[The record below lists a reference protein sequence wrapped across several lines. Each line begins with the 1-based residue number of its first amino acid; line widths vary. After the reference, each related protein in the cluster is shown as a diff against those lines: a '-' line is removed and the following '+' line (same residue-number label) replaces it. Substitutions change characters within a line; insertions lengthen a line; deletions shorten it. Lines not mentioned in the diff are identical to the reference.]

1 MRECVDMNL
10 RPISPEVWQRP
21 RCGEPSRLRLWLL
34 VGLLLVGA
42 VATGGLGASRREV
55 TPKGQ
60 DGEVTEASAQ
70 TGSPGQRFS
79 VALLA
84 PKSTKAQVKA
94 TKKQP
99 KKVTKKPAKKP
110 SKAPSALV
118 TPEVPTD
125 LLSPNTEGAIPPASV
140 ASLPVP
146 IPTAGAIPTAA
157 PIASVVP
164 VPTLPPVLPVA
175 APAVFSVC
183 KDSKLE
189 CATVAAPFDPA
200 NPTGDRIDLFVS
212 RRKATG
218 PAPRVGV
225 LFVNPGGPG
234 GPAYDTVRSAA
245 TFFTPEILE
254 RFDVVGV
261 DPRGTQ
267 RSAPLK
273 CDTAPKARTGA
284 NGARLSYADA
294 FADSCSTNDAARLLF
309 MDTQTAARDLDAVRV
324 ALGEQ
329 QINFLGMSY
338 GTYLGAVYRAQFP
351 DRVRSMILD
360 SAVDPSRFGVNM
372 LLDPIAATEKALD
385 GFLDE
390 CASGRLMP
398 CSFNDGTDLRA
409 KYLAVREA
417 FIKGSR
423 FSRANAERTF
433 DEQIAAFIGYPR
445 NGWPILGRALEELAK
460 TGSGVFRVLPTDNQ
474 STSDSERL
482 TSLDAFSDATNLAI
496 NCRDGILPRDPA
508 ADQQVRDGVPVV
520 GPRFSG
526 LTASSTAADSCVNWG
541 APVTPQVPLGPQL
554 KASTLIIGNTFD
566 LTTPYVWSQGLAAVL
581 QAPLLTRNGGGHVA
595 VTKSACIREASA
607 RFLIDNIVPGVGTIC
622 SPSLENPS

>member
-1 MRECVDMNL
+1 MNL
-10 RPISPEVWQRP
+10 RLMGPEVSKRP
-21 RCGEPSRLRLWLL
+21 RAAGLHGTRALALVMALVIVAGLIGSTSPSRGIAASKTQDSEENADIQNARQSFSFPLIAL
-34 VGLLLVGA
+34 V
-42 VATGGLGASRREV
+42 
-55 TPKGQ
+55 
-60 DGEVTEASAQ
+60 
-70 TGSPGQRFS
+70 
-79 VALLA
+79 A
-84 PKSTKAQVKA
+84 PKSNKAKA
-94 TKKQP
+94 KAAKKQP
-99 KKVTKKPAKKP
+99 KKQLKKVTKKP
-110 SKAPSALV
+110 SKAPSSLAPDVL
-118 TPEVPTD
+118 TD
-125 LLSPNTEGAIPPASV
+125 VLSPSTDGVIPSAS
-140 ASLPVP
+140 AGSLPVP
-146 IPTAGAIPTAA
+146 ISTATPIPAAA
-157 PIASVVP
+157 PISTPTPTPSVVP
-164 VPTLPPVLPVA
+164 VPTVPPVPPVA
-175 APAVFSVC
+175 APAVFSAC

-200 NPTGDRIDLFVS
+200 NPTGERIDLFVS

-254 RFDVVGV
+254 RFDVIGV

-273 CDTAPKARTGA
+273 CDTATKSRTGA

-360 SAVDPSRFGVNM
+360 SAVDPTRFGVNM

-390 CASGRLMP
+390 CASGRLVP
-398 CSFNDGTDLRA
+398 CAFNDGTDLRA
-409 KYLAVREA
+409 KYLALREA

-423 FSRANAERTF
+423 FSRPNAEQTF
-433 DEQIAAFIGYPR
+433 DEQIATFIGYPR

-541 APVTPQVPLGPQL
+541 APVAPQIPLGPQL
-554 KASTLIIGNTFD
+554 KAATLIIGNTFD
-566 LTTPYVWSQGLAAVL
+566 LTTPYVWSQGLAAAL

-595 VTKSACIREASA
+595 ITKSACIREASA